1 MALFRGISAFPITPT
16 DDHGIVDIEGVARL
30 VRHLAEA
37 GVDSIG
43 LLGSTGTYAYISRT
57 ERLRAVRAAVQAVG
71 GRVPL
76 MVGIGA
82 LRTDDAQDLARDAE
96 AEGADG
102 LLMAP
107 VSYTPLT
114 QHEAFE
120 HYATVAATTR
130 LPLCVYNNPGTTH
143 FAFTPALLD
152 RLAELPNI
160 AAVKMPLPSAGLI
173 GNDLTELRSRAT
185 GVLAIGYSGD
195 WGMADALA
203 AGADGFYSVLA
214 GFLPVQA
221 MALAA
226 AIEAND
232 TNETARINRQLQ
244 PFFELFRQLGSLRV
258 AYAAVAE
265 LGLGSVS
272 PPKPILPIS
281 GTDVRRVAKAL
292 WAIMDRA

>member
-43 LLGSTGTYAYISRT
+43 LLGSTGTYAYLSRT

-71 GRVPL
+71 GWVPL
-76 MVGIGA
+76 MVGVGA

-130 LPLCVYNNPGTTH
+130 LPLCVYNNPSTTH

-160 AAVKMPLPSAGLI
+160 AAVKMPLPSAGTI
-173 GNDLTELRSRAT
+173 VPDLNGLRSRST

-203 AGADGFYSVLA
+203 AGADAFYSVLA
-214 GFLPVQA
+214 GFLPAQA

-226 AIEAND
+226 AIETND
-232 TNETARINRQLQ
+232 TNETARISRQLQ
-244 PFFELFRQLGSLRV
+244 PLFELFRELGSLRV

>member
-43 LLGSTGTYAYISRT
+43 LLGSTGTYAYLSRT

-71 GRVPL
+71 GWVPL
-76 MVGIGA
+76 MVGVGA

-96 AEGADG
+96 AEGADE

-130 LPLCVYNNPGTTH
+130 LPLCVYNNPSTTH

-160 AAVKMPLPSAGLI
+160 AAVKMPLPSAGTI
-173 GNDLTELRSRAT
+173 VPDLNGLRSRST

-203 AGADGFYSVLA
+203 AGADAFYSVLA
-214 GFLPVQA
+214 GFLPAQA

-226 AIEAND
+226 AIETND
-232 TNETARINRQLQ
+232 TNETARISRQLQ
-244 PFFELFRQLGSLRV
+244 PLFELFRELGSLRV

-281 GTDVRRVAKAL
+281 ETDVRRVAKAL